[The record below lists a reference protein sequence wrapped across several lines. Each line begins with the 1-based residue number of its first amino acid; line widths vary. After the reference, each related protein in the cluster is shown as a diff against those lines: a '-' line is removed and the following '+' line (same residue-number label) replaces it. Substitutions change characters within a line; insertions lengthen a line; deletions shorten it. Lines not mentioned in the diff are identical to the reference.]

1 MLAILLIGHP
11 LTEVPTKE
19 FASLNKSASPTST
32 NIAPSGTGGIV
43 PRVNKKSS
51 IDSATCTSV
60 LFEDYWCVN
69 WAYDY
74 SADPGAGGTGADSH
88 DYAPFFLDLN
98 DGSKEFCLS
107 LEKANCSSW
116 AAATPT
122 QPGYPTWSPTITSPC
137 CNSYCEIQVSAVQM
151 FYWPTPASVPN
162 ITTFVGQTDLP
173 SKLKPDRLIQ
183 LLVYICFSTS
193 PSVYLVYKGISAT
206 GDCGSGGPSGTIGF
220 SHASLTLSYAQSE
233 IKSYSTAPYQL
244 DVQTVNFALI
254 FPNYS

>member
-1 MLAILLIGHP
+1 MTIPAAHSLHTNILQPYHSGWQPLQLMILLISLMFASYRKRSYCSDPYIRGDRGLECAKLETFAQ

-32 NIAPSGTGGIV
+32 SIAPSGTGGIV
-43 PRVNKKSS
+43 SRVNNKSS

-60 LFEDYWCVN
+60 SFEDYWCVN

-74 SADPGAGGTGADSH
+74 SADPGAGGIGADSH

-98 DGSKEFCLS
+98 DSSKDFCLS

-137 CNSYCEIQVSAVQM
+137 CNSY
-151 FYWPTPASVPN
+151 
-162 ITTFVGQTDLP
+162 
-173 SKLKPDRLIQ
+173 
-183 LLVYICFSTS
+183 
-193 PSVYLVYKGISAT
+193 
-206 GDCGSGGPSGTIGF
+206 
-220 SHASLTLSYAQSE
+220 
-233 IKSYSTAPYQL
+233 
-244 DVQTVNFALI
+244 
-254 FPNYS
+254 